1 VGVRGFALT
10 PMFKNIYYGWWIV
23 FSCFLISLYVGSI
36 TFFGFTAFF
45 EPLVKEFGWSYTQ
58 ISLGASLR
66 GLEMGI
72 FAFPIGFLVDR
83 YGSRKL
89 IFSGVIASGFG
100 LILLSFTQS
109 LAMFYGSILL
119 LGLGAGGCTIV
130 VTMSAVANWFD
141 KNVGKAFG
149 IMASGFG
156 ASGLIVPIIVWLI
169 EVYQWRATLMI
180 LGLGMWILG
189 IPLSFVIRNKPVRF
203 DGLADGK
210 GADKAV
216 PPDEIWNKKVDIPFR
231 EVLKKKSF
239 LYLNFVEAVRMMT
252 VSAVVTHIMP
262 YLSSL
267 GVSRTTAGLV
277 AAAIPLSSIIGRLGF
292 GWLGDILPKRY
303 VMALAFSLMGVG
315 TMILCFLQMKWMIFP
330 FLLIFPP
337 SFGGTMVLRGA
348 ILREYFGKESFGKM
362 IGMVMT
368 SASVGGIIGPTL
380 AGWVFDSVGSYLF
393 AWIFFSGLVGLATIL
408 VLRIK
413 PIPTS

>member
-1 VGVRGFALT
+1 
-10 PMFKNIYYGWWIV
+10 
-23 FSCFLISLYVGSI
+23 
-36 TFFGFTAFF
+36 
-45 EPLVKEFGWSYTQ
+45 
-58 ISLGASLR
+58 
-66 GLEMGI
+66 
-72 FAFPIGFLVDR
+72 
-83 YGSRKL
+83 
-89 IFSGVIASGFG
+89 
-100 LILLSFTQS
+100 
-109 LAMFYGSILL
+109 
-119 LGLGAGGCTIV
+119 
-130 VTMSAVANWFD
+130 
-141 KNVGKAFG
+141 
-149 IMASGFG
+149 
-156 ASGLIVPIIVWLI
+156 
-169 EVYQWRATLMI
+169 LMI

-216 PPDEIWNKKVDIPFR
+216 PQDEIRNKKVDMPFR

-292 GWLGDILPKRY
+292 GWLGDIFTKRY

-315 TMILCFLQMKWMIFP
+315 TMILCLLQLKWMIFP